1 MRCLVALLLGL
12 LVIGPTGAAAQS
24 AEETSLRE
32 ELGRTFAALTNRDA
46 GYFENHYVPEV
57 SRVHLTGGVDSGWDA
72 AKAEGVA
79 EFFASGWIPS
89 VDGYEI
95 ADLRIYGEIGVTA
108 GVAQM
113 TQTFP
118 GGEPESFE
126 FRFSYVWKLVDG
138 QWKEIHHHVSR
149 LPG

>member
-1 MRCLVALLLGL
+1 MKGLVML
-12 LVIGPTGAAAQS
+12 LVGLSLVGPPRAAAQT
-24 AEETSLRE
+24 AEESALRE
-32 ELGRTFAALTNRDA
+32 EVGRVFAALTNRDA
-46 GYFENHYVPEV
+46 AYFEDHYVPEV
-57 SRVHLTGGVDSGWDA
+57 SRVHLTGGVDPGWDA
-72 AKAEGVA
+72 VKAEGVA

-95 ADLRIYGEIGVTA
+95 VDLRIYGEFGLTA

-118 GGEPESFE
+118 GGTPESFE
-126 FRFSYVWKLVDG
+126 FRFSYVWRLVDG
-138 QWKEIHHHVSR
+138 RWKEIHHHVSR